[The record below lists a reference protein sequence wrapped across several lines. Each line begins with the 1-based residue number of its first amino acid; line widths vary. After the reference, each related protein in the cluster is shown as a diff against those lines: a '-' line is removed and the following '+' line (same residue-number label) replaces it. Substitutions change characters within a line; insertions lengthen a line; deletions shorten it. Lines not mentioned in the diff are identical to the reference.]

1 MRLRIGRL
9 IVAMLVACMVVTSTG
24 AAAQA
29 GTQGTLTLDG
39 LSFLAFDGGR
49 SYPIPPGST
58 MRFQFGAPSTDGT
71 VGFTVARDDVAI
83 APIPVAEGTTLTYA
97 LDAPI
102 RGTMRREGGQRRLEF
117 IAVLKATLS
126 SPDGTSASTYSL
138 QFTTESAS
146 ASDAAGE
153 DAVAVEGMRVV
164 EGPNYVQLV
173 GATTNR
179 SDAAIEPGAAAYGVL
194 SGSFDSIPSW

>member
-1 MRLRIGRL
+1 MRALATGL
-9 IVAMLVACMVVTSTG
+9 IYALALG
-24 AAAQA
+24 FAAAANA

-49 SYPIPPGST
+49 SFPIPPGST
-58 MRFQFGAPSTDGT
+58 IRFRFADPADDGS
-71 VGFTVARDDVAI
+71 VSFTIEPDDVAI
-83 APIPVAEGTTLTYA
+83 APIQVSEGTMLRYT

-102 RGTMRREGGQRRLEF
+102 RGTMRREGGQRRVEF
-117 IAVLKATLS
+117 TAVLAASLS

-138 QFTTESAS
+138 RFTTESAS
-146 ASDAAGE
+146 ATDAAQDDSIE
-153 DAVAVEGMRVV
+153 VDGMRVV

-179 SDAAIEPGAAAYGVL
+179 TDAAIEPGSAAYGVL
-194 SGSFDSIPSW
+194 SGSFDSIPTLP